1 MNEVYFGKGIQ
12 VGSGFDLAAHQP
24 LDSRTVVE
32 TKDDLYSMPVMRLVE
47 GLQVFVKDEQTT
59 YVLKSYSE
67 DNDIVTT
74 RVWEPITTGAV
85 VTVVNNLE
93 SEDTTAALSA
103 AQGKALNDS
112 IKAISTSIV
121 TVYKFKGSV
130 DTYDDLPEDA
140 ETGDVY
146 NVVEAHDNVPAGTNY
161 AKTNDGWDALGG
173 SIDTG
178 DIYSKIDEVANKAT
192 NVQNYISEKVEPRIT
207 AVEDNLGSIVRI
219 TDEEHNKYNSY
230 ASAISTIQETLAT
243 KQDALE
249 AGDGIKI
256 SDGVVTV
263 KLADDTDSHLTL
275 DENGLKLSGIEASA
289 IKLGKDITSTGDVVV
304 VSKDAYIADALQSL
318 EDSITTAVA
327 GGIVTISSS
336 DDSITVSGTGTSRDI
351 KVNASSVASQLVSD
365 DSAIQVIDGK
375 LELVWEEE

>member
-93 SEDTTAALSA
+93 SDDTTAALSA
-103 AQGKALNDS
+103 AQGKALSDS
-112 IKAISTSIV
+112 IKAISSSIV

-161 AKTNDGWDALGG
+161 AKTDDGWDALGG
-173 SIDTG
+173 SIDTD
-178 DIYSKIDEVANKAT
+178 DIYRKIDDASNKAT
-192 NVQNYISEKVEPRIT
+192 DVQEYILTKVEPRID
-207 AVEDNLGSIVRI
+207 AVEADLKSIVRI
-219 TDEEHNKYNSY
+219 TDEEHNQYKSY
-230 ASAISTIQETLAT
+230 ADTISEIQETLAT

-275 DENGLKLSGIEASA
+275 DENGLKLSGIEAST

-304 VSKDAYIADALQSL
+304 VSKDAYITDALQSL

-336 DDSITVSGTGTSRDI
+336 GGSITVSGDGTSRNI
-351 KVNASSVASQLVSD
+351 EVNSSEVAKQLVSE
-365 DSAIQVIDGK
+365 DSAIQVVDGK